1 MRAAH
6 TASADLIA
14 APISPVEQAER
25 LAERVHGEEGLVIR
39 CVKKKKCRKYFPPS
53 FPLPETTSIPYLPL
67 LSEGGC
73 FTAWLD
79 CTVPMDTEA
88 AAEEPS
94 CILFAEF

>member
-39 CVKKKKCRKYFPPS
+39 CVKKKSVGSISPPPS
-53 FPLPETTSIPYLPL
+53 LSLKQQVSPTCLCSQRGAIVATVDIRKGDEIVVTTNLEL
-67 LSEGGC
+67 
-73 FTAWLD
+73 
-79 CTVPMDTEA
+79 V
-88 AAEEPS
+88 
-94 CILFAEF
+94 